1 MVRRKKKD
9 DEVEAAK
16 QDVEAAAADGDADEP
31 QEVTTIPVVK
41 SKWPADMPKYKVTAD
56 WKGSIRGSVTQLAK
70 GKIINPRH
78 YGGPD
83 VIEGLK
89 KAGCSLKEVK

>member
-1 MVRRKKKD
+1 MARRKKKD

-16 QDVEAAAADGDADEP
+16 QDAEAADDDGADEP

-41 SKWPADMPKYKVTAD
+41 PKWPADMPRYKVTAD